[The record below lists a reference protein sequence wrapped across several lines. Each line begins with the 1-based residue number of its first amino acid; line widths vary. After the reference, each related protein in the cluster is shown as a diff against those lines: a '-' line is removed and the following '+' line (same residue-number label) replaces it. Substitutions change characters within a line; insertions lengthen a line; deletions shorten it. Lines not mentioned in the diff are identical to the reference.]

1 MILSIAYKYMCQ
13 AGMTL
18 LTEEQKE
25 RNMKT
30 EKTYEWANEW
40 VYEDGGC
47 DDRVYSGSVKDLELP
62 SPVKDEYGRIR
73 ELVLVVDVRED
84 EELVEQQWAYVRGN
98 NLPSRFEEGL
108 LVPSR
113 YQAELRSF
121 LDGKL

>member
-1 MILSIAYKYMCQ
+1 MASRQTRKI
-13 AGMTL
+13 
-18 LTEEQKE
+18 
-25 RNMKT
+25 NMKT

-47 DDRVYSGSVKDLELP
+47 DDRVYSDSVKDLDLP
-62 SPVKDEYGRIR
+62 SSVKDEYGRIR

-84 EELVEQQWAYVRGN
+84 DELVEQQWAYVRGN

-113 YQAELRSF
+113 FQAELHSF